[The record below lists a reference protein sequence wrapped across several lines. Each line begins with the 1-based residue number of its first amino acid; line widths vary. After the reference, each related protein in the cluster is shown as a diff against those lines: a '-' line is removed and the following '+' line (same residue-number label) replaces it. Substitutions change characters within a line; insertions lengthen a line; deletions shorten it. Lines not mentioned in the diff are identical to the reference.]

1 MVTVQPVSSP
11 TERPMA
17 CACSQSA
24 AYSPSSRQRSEP
36 SRCVWSLT
44 ALRALPLSI
53 LPKRSRQGLPSA
65 SAYSRVSRRAAAS
78 SASQPSAKRA
88 RWTDRP
94 VISTVSSHERDII
107 APAREAMTPAGSSG
121 QRCMPNTRVT

>member
-11 TERPMA
+11 TARPMA

-44 ALRALPLSI
+44 ALR
-53 LPKRSRQGLPSA
+53 G
-65 SAYSRVSRRAAAS
+65 AAAFHF
-78 SASQPSAKRA
+78 AEAQQAGLALGQCIQPCQQTGGGVQRVAPSAKRA